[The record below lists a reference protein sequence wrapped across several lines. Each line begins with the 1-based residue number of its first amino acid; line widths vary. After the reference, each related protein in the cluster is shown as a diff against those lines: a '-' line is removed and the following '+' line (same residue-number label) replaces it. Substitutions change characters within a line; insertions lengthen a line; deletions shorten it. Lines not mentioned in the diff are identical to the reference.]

1 MQEKNYNIDIVLY
14 SYNNHTLRARI
25 FYYPSSDEVL
35 RLAKSGVCQKIPALA
50 SLHFRT
56 GQSKAL
62 KEASRNFRTTLP
74 HKQR

>member
-14 SYNNHTLRARI
+14 SYNSHTLRARI

-35 RLAKSGVCQKIPALA
+35 RLAKSGVCRKIPVLA

-62 KEASRNFRTTLP
+62 QEAFRNFRTTLP